1 MMTASELNKPG
12 PATGGSADSC
22 CQVLIINLGLLMCLP
37 DVMDF
42 LKTNKMW
49 IKEKVLN
56 AQNTDKCPY
65 VLSWWKC

>member
-1 MMTASELNKPG
+1 MMTASELNKPV

-42 LKTNKMW
+42 F
-49 IKEKVLN
+49 
-56 AQNTDKCPY
+56 QN
-65 VLSWWKC
+65 S

>member
-1 MMTASELNKPG
+1 MMTASELNKPL

-42 LKTNKMW
+42 FKTVKM
-49 IKEKVLN
+49 
-56 AQNTDKCPY
+56 
-65 VLSWWKC
+65 